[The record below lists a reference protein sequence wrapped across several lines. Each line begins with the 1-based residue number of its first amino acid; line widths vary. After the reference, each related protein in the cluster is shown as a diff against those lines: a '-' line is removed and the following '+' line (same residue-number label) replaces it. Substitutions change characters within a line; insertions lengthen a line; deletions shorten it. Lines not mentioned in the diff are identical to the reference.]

1 MVELAGKMNFPWLM
15 SNVRDKHTG
24 GLLAE
29 GERRIILEWKGKK
42 VSKKI
47 FTKRVKVYSAN
58 QVLASNKSSLFEGGL
73 STVRYNIR
81 S

>member
-29 GERRIILEWKGKK
+29 GERKIVLEWKGKK

-47 FTKRVKVYSAN
+47 YEESTMKVYSAN
-58 QVLASNKSSLFEGGL
+58 
-73 STVRYNIR
+73 
-81 S
+81 

>member
-1 MVELAGKMNFPWLM
+1 MITLDFGVDHLVELAGKMNFPWLM

-29 GERRIILEWKGKK
+29 GERKIILEWKGKK

-47 FTKRVKVYSAN
+47 CEESTVKVYGAN
-58 QVLASNKSSLFEGGL
+58 QVLASN
-73 STVRYNIR
+73 
-81 S
+81 